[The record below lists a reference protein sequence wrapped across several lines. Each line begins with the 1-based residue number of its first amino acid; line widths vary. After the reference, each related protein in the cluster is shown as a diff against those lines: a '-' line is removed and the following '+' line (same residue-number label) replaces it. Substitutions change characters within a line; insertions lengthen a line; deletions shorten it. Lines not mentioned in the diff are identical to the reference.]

1 MVLARQ
7 LAQLLVEGYGAT
19 RVVLVGSLA
28 RGDFAQGS
36 DIDLAVEGLPPES
49 FFAAGA
55 EIERVAGWIGVDLT
69 PLETASAFFRDEA
82 ARDGVVLA

>member
-7 LAQLLVEGYGAT
+7 LAQLLVERYGVA

-28 RGDFAQGS
+28 RGDFGCRS
-36 DIDLAVEGLPPES
+36 DIDLAVEGLPPEA

-55 EIERVAGWIGVDLT
+55 ELERVAAGIGVDLV
-69 PLETASAFFRDEA
+69 PLETASAFFREEA
-82 ARDGVVLA
+82 ARDGVVLT